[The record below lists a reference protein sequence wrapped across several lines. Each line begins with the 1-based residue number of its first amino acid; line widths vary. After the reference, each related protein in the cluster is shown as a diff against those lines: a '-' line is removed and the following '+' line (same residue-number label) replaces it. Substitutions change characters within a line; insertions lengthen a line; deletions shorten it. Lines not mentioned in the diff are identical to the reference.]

1 MLRLGREEVAAV
13 FVDVLESVV
22 VALVVVAGEVAGVE
36 VAVVDW
42 IVEEDVGVLDW
53 RVVLGNVVA
62 MLDSGIVVSLYS
74 YVYRMLA

>member
-62 MLDSGIVVSLYS
+62 LLESGVV
-74 YVYRMLA
+74 VLAILVRV